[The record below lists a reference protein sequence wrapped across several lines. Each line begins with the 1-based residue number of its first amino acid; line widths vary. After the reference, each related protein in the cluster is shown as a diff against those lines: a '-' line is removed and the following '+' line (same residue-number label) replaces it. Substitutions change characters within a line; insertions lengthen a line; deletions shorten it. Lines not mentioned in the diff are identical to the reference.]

1 MEVTILERSHKV
13 LAKVEVS
20 GGGRC
25 NCTNTFGDV
34 ADLADVYPRGHRLM
48 KRLLKGF
55 SQRDAYKWFE
65 HHGVRLMVQDDGCV
79 FPASQDAHSIM
90 DCLVGEA
97 RRLGVEIRMGERVM
111 SFQQLEGYDFVVVTT
126 GGTPQATSLDWLAEA
141 GHEIVLPVPSLFSLR
156 VDDERLHALM
166 GTVVEPVAA
175 MLPGTKFR
183 AEGALLVTHWGLSG
197 PAILKLSSY
206 AARHLAEQ
214 NYRAVMSLNWTFRR
228 DHEVA
233 ELLAE
238 HATANG
244 RRLIRN
250 APPCGL
256 TARLWEYIVDKHLG
270 QRGED
275 SWGSV
280 SRKETNRMANVLSG
294 GDMYQIGG
302 RAPFKDEFV
311 TCGGIALQSVN
322 PATLESRHVPRLY
335 FAGEV
340 LDIDGITG
348 GFNFQ
353 AAWTTAYTVAR
364 AITERFHQKHSNIQ
378 VFK

>member
-1 MEVTILERSHKV
+1 MKTAVVGGGAAGFFLAVNLKECCPEMEVTILERSHKV

-250 APPCGL
+250 APPC
-256 TARLWEYIVDKHLG
+256 
-270 QRGED
+270 
-275 SWGSV
+275 
-280 SRKETNRMANVLSG
+280 
-294 GDMYQIGG
+294 
-302 RAPFKDEFV
+302 
-311 TCGGIALQSVN
+311 
-322 PATLESRHVPRLY
+322 
-335 FAGEV
+335 
-340 LDIDGITG
+340 
-348 GFNFQ
+348 
-353 AAWTTAYTVAR
+353 
-364 AITERFHQKHSNIQ
+364 
-378 VFK
+378 